1 MRVSGRFSVGFVLD
15 FDAKNNVLRVTL
27 EGLLTDAIMLD
38 AYTTVARYVAS
49 HPPCRGICDITPVTK
64 FEVSSSAIRQMA
76 ESSPAFPTAYVR
88 VFVAS
93 TSLVY
98 GMARMFQMLGEK
110 TRPNLH
116 IVRTLDEAYFL
127 LQLESPEFSPLS

>member
-1 MRVSGRFSVGFVLD
+1 MGFVLD

-27 EGLLTDAIMLD
+27 DGRVTEAIMLD
-38 AYTTVARYVAS
+38 AYATVARYVAS
-49 HPPCRGICDITPVTK
+49 RPPCRGIIDVTKVTK

-76 ESSPAFPTAYVR
+76 ESAPAFPTAYVR

-93 TSLVY
+93 TSFVY

-116 IVRTLDEAYFL
+116 IVRTLDEAYHL
-127 LQLESPEFSPLS
+127 LQVDSPEFSPVIDC

>member
-1 MRVSGRFSVGFVLD
+1 VGFVLD
-15 FDAKNNVLRVTL
+15 FDVKNNVLRVTV
-27 EGLLTDAIMLD
+27 EGRVTDAIMLD

-49 HPPCRGICDITPVTK
+49 RPPCRGIIDVTPVTK
-64 FEVSSSAIRQMA
+64 FDVSSSAIRQMA

-93 TSLVY
+93 TSFVY

-116 IVRTLDEAYFL
+116 IVRTLDEAYLL
-127 LQLESPEFSPLS
+127 LQLESPEFSPVS